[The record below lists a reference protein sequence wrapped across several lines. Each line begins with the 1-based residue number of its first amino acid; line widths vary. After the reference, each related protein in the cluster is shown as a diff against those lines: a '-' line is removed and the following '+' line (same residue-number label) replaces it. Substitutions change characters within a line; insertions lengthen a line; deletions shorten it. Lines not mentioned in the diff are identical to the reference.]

1 MKIIKR
7 SLQFSLVFAGILFSM
22 SSCTKIEGPG
32 GSSSIVGKVRVEVYD
47 IGGTLINEYDAPG
60 EDIYLIYGENDTF
73 YDDDVET
80 SYDGTFEFNFLQKG
94 KYQLFVYQDCNT
106 CPSGEEAVLVDVEI
120 TDNKSTVDVGT
131 ITIID

>member
-7 SLQFSLVFAGILFSM
+7 SLQFSLIFAGLLFLFQ
-22 SSCTKIEGPG
+22 SCSKVEGPG
-32 GSSSIVGKVRVEVYD
+32 GSSSIAGKVRIEVYD
-47 IGGTLINEYDAPG
+47 IGGTLINSYDAPG
-60 EDIYLIYGENDTF
+60 EDVYLIYGEDGTF

-80 SYDGTFEFNFLQKG
+80 SYDGSFEFNFLQKG

-106 CPSGEEAVLVDVEI
+106 CPSGKDVVLVDVEI
-120 TDNKSTVDVGT
+120 ADNKSTTDIGT